1 MYKSADIKLFT
12 MPDHGHEMQ
21 DTDQKLIDPAQ
32 DIRYLLKRN
41 YPRSGAILF
50 VSNHYR
56 LSEQERHILTRVVV
70 APHVADSRSKKRL
83 GCTDSNI
90 KGRDVLVDGY
100 NVLITIESMIKL
112 NRELLWLGDDGYVR
126 DTKGVFRNYAVTD
139 TTYQAVDMMLA
150 LLAECKV
157 GSATILLDSQ
167 MSNSG
172 KLARVIRS
180 KLTECLLDGD
190 ARTSRHVDFDLKN
203 AGAGVV
209 VATADG
215 VIIDS
220 VQEVVD
226 IGRCLME
233 RRGLKASRIV

>member
-12 MPDHGHEMQ
+12 MPDRGHEMQ
-21 DTDQKLIDPAQ
+21 DIARKLSDPARE
-32 DIRYLLKRN
+32 IRYLLKHN
-41 YPRSGAILF
+41 YPGSSAIRF

-56 LSEQERHILTRVVV
+56 LSEQERHILTRVIV

-83 GCTDSNI
+83 GCAEI

-100 NVLITIESMIKL
+100 NLLITIENML
-112 NRELLWLGDDGYVR
+112 NKETLWLGDDGYIR

-157 GSATILLDSQ
+157 RSATILLDSQ

-172 KLARVIRS
+172 ELARVIRN

-215 VIIDS
+215 VIIDA
-220 VQEVVD
+220 VREVVD
-226 IGRCLME
+226 IGGCLME
-233 RRGLKASRIV
+233 RRGFKVSRID

>member
-1 MYKSADIKLFT
+1 
-12 MPDHGHEMQ
+12 MPDRGHEMQ
-21 DTDQKLIDPAQ
+21 DTTRKLSEPAR

-41 YPRSGAILF
+41 YPRSGAIRF

-56 LSEQERHILTRVVV
+56 LSEQERHILTRVIV

-83 GCTDSNI
+83 GCTDI

-100 NVLITIESMIKL
+100 NVLITIESML
-112 NRELLWLGDDGYVR
+112 NKETLWLGDDGYVR

-139 TTYQAVDMMLA
+139 ITYEAVDMMLTI
-150 LLAECKV
+150 LAECKV

-172 KLARVIRS
+172 ELARVIRN

-203 AGAGVV
+203 AGEGVV

-215 VIIDS
+215 VIIDA
-220 VQEVVD
+220 VREVVD

-233 RRGLKASRIV
+233 RRGFRAGRID